1 MVAELGRAA
10 EREAGAGE
18 RRLYLTCTMQG
29 MSYLV
34 PTAPIREVEAIG
46 AVTPVPH
53 TPPWLRGVMNLRG
66 EIVAVIDLVQFLG
79 LPRESGPGT
88 EALICTDG
96 DLIVALAVD
105 TVSAIRPLAAEDILP
120 LPEQHLEGLREA
132 AGRYL
137 VGLHRVQDELLG
149 VLDLVG
155 LLRALGMT
163 GTAGVDGAEPPRAGE
178 VR

>member
-1 MVAELGRAA
+1 MVAELGREA
-10 EREAGAGE
+10 EREAGADA

-53 TPPWLRGVMNLRG
+53 TPSWLRGVMNLRG
-66 EIVAVIDLVQFLG
+66 EIVAVVDLAQFLG
-79 LPRESGPGT
+79 LPREGGPGA
-88 EALICTDG
+88 EALVCADG

-105 TVSAIRPLAAEDILP
+105 TVSAIRPLAEGDILP
-120 LPEQHLEGLREA
+120 LPERRLEGLRGA

-137 VGLHRVQDELLG
+137 VGLYRVQDELLG
-149 VLDLVG
+149 VLDLIG
-155 LLRALGMT
+155 LLRALGMA
-163 GTAGVDGAEPPRAGE
+163 GTAGADGAEPPGRE
-178 VR
+178 K